1 MHISITNLEDQ
12 IGMTKRKL
20 ASSEGDRAALIREL
34 KDLQARKDDLEKKFN
49 DLAALKEQIHT
60 LREELSIARRLDW
73 IRRGI
78 YETFNQKG
86 AERLLHPA
94 GPLPVNTNSSLNVE
108 LRQNGGVKIEAPPPT
123 QTRTN

>member
-1 MHISITNLEDQ
+1 M
-12 IGMTKRKL
+12 
-20 ASSEGDRAALIREL
+20 

-94 GPLPVNTNSSLNVE
+94 GPLPVNTNWSLNVE